1 MQNFEENTQQ
11 THTQQHRSSLVV
23 LCCCCCCCCFV
34 HHKWTKQKFT
44 GSHSKPSHTVY
55 CVLLICMWSTEA
67 DKTCVLHNTGSH
79 SKPSHTVYCILLICG
94 QQRRIK
100 PVCYI
105 ISQQLDHSVIY
116 QQYHCGSTFTWQLY
130 NTTWQLYNTIG
141 SHSKFSHI
149 SSSCCCCSCYSII

>member
-23 LCCCCCCCCFV
+23 LCCCCCCCCCCFV

-55 CVLLICMWSTEA
+55 CVLLIC
-67 DKTCVLHNTGSH
+67 
-79 SKPSHTVYCILLICG
+79 G

-105 ISQQLDHSVIY
+105 ISQQLDHSVKY
-116 QQYHCGSTFTWQLY
+116 QYHCGGTFTWQF
-130 NTTWQLYNTIG
+130 YNTIG
-141 SHSKFSHI
+141 SHSKCTHI
-149 SSSCCCCSCYSII
+149 SSSCCSCYSIICIIIVHFLYKSLYVKIAFR